1 MKYTL
6 LFSTLL
12 FVGASFN
19 AIAQDNMG
27 VGTLVPDPSSL
38 LDLSASDKGLLVPRM
53 NTAQRSGIS
62 NPATGLLVY
71 DTDDNS
77 FWYFDG
83 SQWVQAIGPQGPQG
97 PQGIAGTN
105 GLNGATGPAGADGAT
120 GSTGAQGLTGAIGA
134 TGQNGAD
141 GLAGAAGP
149 SGADGAAGAQG
160 LQGTT
165 GVTGATGQNGADGL
179 AGATGSTGATGPTGA
194 DGSNASIPS
203 GVIWMW
209 SGTIATIPAGFAL
222 CDGTNGTPNLLDR
235 FVLSVPT
242 SGTDPGAIG
251 GAHSYSLSV
260 AQLPAH
266 SHNASGTTAADGD
279 HGHTG
284 STSTDGG
291 HTHTLPGFHLTGD
304 PAGPIA
310 WYNWSNP
317 AKAVNTNTTSSEG
330 AHAHTLNVN
339 NAGTHSHG
347 FNVTTSSTGT
357 GSAIN
362 NQPAYYA
369 LAFIM
374 KL

>member
-120 GSTGAQGLTGAIGA
+120 GSTGAQGLTGAI
-134 TGQNGAD
+134 
-141 GLAGAAGP
+141 
-149 SGADGAAGAQG
+149 
-160 LQGTT
+160 
-165 GVTGATGQNGADGL
+165 GATGQNGADGL

-362 NQPAYYA
+362 NQLAYYA